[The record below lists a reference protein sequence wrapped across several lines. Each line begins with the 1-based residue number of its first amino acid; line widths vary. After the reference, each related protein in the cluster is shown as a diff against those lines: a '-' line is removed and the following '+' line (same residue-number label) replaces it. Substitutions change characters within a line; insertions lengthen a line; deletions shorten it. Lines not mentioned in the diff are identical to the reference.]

1 MPNQYEPGCKGQVL
15 DEDEAIDAEACE
27 FETLKI
33 SCKAEQKIKVAIFRP
48 IHFYAIIII
57 VIIMI
62 IVKVVHAVFGRLTAD
77 ICPTSDFKKPCT
89 NNNSFPLV
97 SNRLFLEN
105 LFESKIVLW
114 R

>member
-1 MPNQYEPGCKGQVL
+1 MIRPGSKKIHDYLIGIYL
-15 DEDEAIDAEACE
+15 NHHYLAIDAIVAVACE

-33 SCKAEQKIKVAIFRP
+33 SCNAEQKIKVLAIFRQ
-48 IHFYAIIII
+48 IHSDIVIIL
-57 VIIMI
+57 IIMI

-89 NNNSFPLV
+89 NNDSFPLV

-105 LFESKIVLW
+105 
-114 R
+114 

>member
-1 MPNQYEPGCKGQVL
+1 MSNQYEPGCKGQVL

-33 SCKAEQKIKVAIFRP
+33 SCKAEQKIKVAIFMP

-57 VIIMI
+57 IIMI

-77 ICPTSDFKKPCT
+77 ICPTSNFKKPCT
-89 NNNSFPLV
+89 NNNSLTLV